1 MNFTTGRSAFVVRIL
16 LHETDLN
23 EDREENQKHALN
35 GREVETKLDGF
46 KKLTAM
52 LNFQN
57 IVCKIREE
65 PLNVRL
71 KMSKNKK

>member
-1 MNFTTGRSAFVVRIL
+1 MNFMTRRSAFVVRIL

-23 EDREENQKHALN
+23 ETREENKKHALN
-35 GREVETKLDGF
+35 VREAKTKLDGF
-46 KKLTAM
+46 KILAAM